1 MRRRTL
7 PEAIGK
13 VVVQP
18 GQHRD
23 RRFVYLRVEQ
33 GLVPNGAVMSPG
45 QARQIARALIECAEW
60 QERWG

>member
-13 VVVQP
+13 VVVRP
-18 GQHRD
+18 HRHDD
-23 RRFVYLRVEQ
+23 RRVVVLEVQR

-45 QARQIARALIECAEW
+45 QARQIAAALIECAEQ
-60 QERWG
+60 QERWR